1 MAASEPPAVDV
12 AQAAELTGLSA
23 RTIRARIRR
32 GELEADIRKDHE
44 RIPLAELRRHDLL
57 VEGNRYRTARER
69 VESLEAQLRDAV
81 EARKRVQQELEATQE
96 KVRVMWG
103 MTQQREWRLQQARE
117 RSRVR
122 WPFRRGPGGTPKSS

>member
-1 MAASEPPAVDV
+1 VAASEPPAVDV

-117 RSRVR
+117 RSRGR